1 MRRSRLRSPT
11 KLIQVTSSKR
21 TGVVDGEVDGVVD
34 GVVDG
39 AAAGLA
45 EVGVGAAIM
54 AGLVQAGAVA
64 GAAGIRVV
72 AVGESGNM
80 TKAPATLSAGVSSF
94 EE

>member
-1 MRRSRLRSPT
+1 M
-11 KLIQVTSSKR
+11 
-21 TGVVDGEVDGVVD
+21 VDGAED

-72 AVGESGNM
+72 AVGEFGNM
-80 TKAPATLSAGVSSF
+80 TKAPAILSAGVSGDALWHAMSVLRLLIPQSQTCSCSA
-94 EE
+94 